1 MSLLTQ
7 FKEAGRGDWE
17 QRPDVI
23 PGGVA
28 GALAV
33 PIVVL
38 RYQEALP
45 FSSLLYPHWLISPG
59 PLLACISLL
68 LSFSPFRHSRAEE
81 AALTELRLVLST
93 ADG

>member
-1 MSLLTQ
+1 MSPLTQ

-17 QRPDVI
+17 QRPDVV

-38 RYQEALP
+38 RHQEALP
-45 FSSLLYPHWLISPG
+45 FSSLSPLADFTR
-59 PLLACISLL
+59 PSLLACISLL

>member
-1 MSLLTQ
+1 MEPFPSHMSPLTQ

-17 QRPDVI
+17 QRPDVV

-45 FSSLLYPHWLISPG
+45 FSSLSPLADFTRPSPG
-59 PLLACISLL
+59 LHPSPPQL
-68 LSFSPFRHSRAEE
+68 LSFQAQQGRRGCP
-81 AALTELRLVLST
+81 
-93 ADG
+93 D